1 MVREQCTPN
10 TVTYNS
16 LITALAQ
23 GAQWQKAGEV
33 FEQMQG
39 QGCHPD
45 VVTYTALI
53 SAFEKGGQWRLALE
67 VRASAALRSVCA
79 AWRLPL
85 VPGRAVCRQLLRVWH
100 AGWGSC
106 QALLEAPFFSLTL
119 LTPLCSPLLLPSS
132 PRSAPPLL
140 QAYERMKAQGCKA
153 DAIVYNAIID
163 ALWETGVVWVQ
174 RRALR
179 LFRWAAW
186 VGTVL
191 GGRGKGIAGGPAAL
205 AGLQAPLAPA
215 GRMHLSILPPA
226 PADDCPVLSRPPLP
240 ACPAGWLWR
249 RATSTRASWCPGWRG
264 RRSTCTP

>member
-1 MVREQCTPN
+1 MLVTLLLSSAPPCPFFAPQWELALELFQEMVREQCTPN

-67 VRASAALRSVCA
+67 VRARSAAA
-79 AWRLPL
+79 AARVAVARRWCLSSRLP
-85 VPGRAVCRQLLRVWH
+85 
-100 AGWGSC
+100 S
-106 QALLEAPFFSLTL
+106 T
-119 LTPLCSPLLLPSS
+119 

-140 QAYERMKAQGCKA
+140 QAYDRMKAQGCKA

-179 LFRWAAW
+179 LFRS
-186 VGTVL
+186 
-191 GGRGKGIAGGPAAL
+191 AG
-205 AGLQAPLAPA
+205 
-215 GRMHLSILPPA
+215 
-226 PADDCPVLSRPPLP
+226 
-240 ACPAGWLWR
+240 
-249 RATSTRASWCPGWRG
+249 
-264 RRSTCTP
+264 